1 MPYLFSVPYMF
12 VSFDPFQ
19 SAYFLKA
26 MSTTEAH
33 TFYLLGLVVIA
44 FVVLSPQSNC
54 QNDKVTNS
62 NYQPNPL

>member
-1 MPYLFSVPYMF
+1 MF

-26 MSTTEAH
+26 GSTNEAH
-33 TFYLLGLVVIA
+33 TFYLLGLVVLA
-44 FVVLSPQSNC
+44 FVVLSPHSNC